1 MFRFLLQAQ
10 RGDLVGVVAV
20 LGADFVFGDAH
31 SSVELEG
38 GVVEVVAHGVE
49 GDLMGDDGFL
59 LGADLVDD
67 GGDGFDGGVG
77 VVGLVVGEEL
87 EGVERVDV
95 VLEFLGSDAAAGAG
109 GHAVSFGL
117 CGRDVALAEASD

>member
-1 MFRFLLQAQ
+1 M
-10 RGDLVGVVAV
+10 
-20 LGADFVFGDAH
+20 GADFVLGDAH
-31 SSVELEG
+31 SSVEFEG

-59 LGADLVDD
+59 LGADTVDD

-87 EGVERVDV
+87 EGVEGVDV
-95 VLEFLGSDAAAGAG
+95 LLEFLGSDAAAGAG

-117 CGRDVALAEASD
+117 CGREVALAEASD